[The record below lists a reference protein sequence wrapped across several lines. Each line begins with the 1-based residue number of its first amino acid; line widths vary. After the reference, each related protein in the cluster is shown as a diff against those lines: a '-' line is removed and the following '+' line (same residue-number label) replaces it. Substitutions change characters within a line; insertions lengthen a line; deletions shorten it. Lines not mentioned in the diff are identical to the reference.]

1 MTALLSTLA
10 TGLGQGAAYALIA
23 VSFVIIFR
31 ATGVLNFAQP
41 ALLIFGSFATSVLVM
56 DLGLPFWA
64 GAAAAMALIAVVSAG
79 LERLAIRPMVGR
91 PPFSAAI
98 VTVGLFIALL
108 IVAFRLFESNPRLI
122 GDPWRLDVVCFGG
135 VATENFGI
143 AGCDGGVMVYQS
155 AIARVVIALGA
166 IAVFGLWLSRSKLG
180 LAMRAT
186 AFDQET
192 ALAQGIPVGRVF
204 SISWAVGGALA
215 ALGGILLGMSGTV
228 VQATDAL
235 FALVA
240 LPALIIGGLDSLK
253 GGVIGGLV
261 VGVAMALT
269 KAYLPTLAPALG
281 ANFENVVPYLIML
294 IVLLV
299 RPYGIFGTAEVQRV

>member
-1 MTALLSTLA
+1 MASFLSTLA

-41 ALLIFGSFATSVLVM
+41 ALLIFGSFATSVFVM
-56 DLGLPFWA
+56 DLGVPFWL
-64 GAAAAMALIAVVSAG
+64 GVLLGMAVIALVSAA
-79 LERLAIRPMVGR
+79 LERVAIRPMVGR

-108 IVAFRLFESNPRLI
+108 VVAFRLFESNPRLI
-122 GDPWRLDVVCFGG
+122 GDPWELDVVCLGG
-135 VATENFGI
+135 AGAENLGI
-143 AGCDGGVMVYQS
+143 AGCGDGVMIYQS
-155 AIARVVIALGA
+155 AIARFVIAMVA
-166 IAVFGLWLSRSKLG
+166 IAIFGLWLSRSKMG

-186 AFDQET
+186 ALDQET
-192 ALAQGIPVGRVF
+192 SLAQGIPVGRMF
-204 SISWAVGGALA
+204 SVSWAVGGALA
-215 ALGGILLGMSGTV
+215 ALGGVLLGMSGTV

-253 GGVIGGLV
+253 GGVVGGLV
-261 VGVAMALT
+261 VGVSMALT
-269 KAYLPTLAPALG
+269 KAYQPIFAPALG
-281 ANFENVVPYLIML
+281 ANFENVVPYIIML

-299 RPYGIFGTAEVQRV
+299 RPYGLFGTAEVQRV

>member
-1 MTALLSTLA
+1 MSTLISTLA

-41 ALLIFGSFATSVLVM
+41 ALLIFGSFAASVFIM
-56 DLGLPFWA
+56 DFHLPFA
-64 GAAAAMALIAVVSAG
+64 VGVILAMALIAVVSAG
-79 LERLAIRPMVGR
+79 LERVAIRPMVGR

-108 IVAFRLFESNPRLI
+108 VIAFRLFESNPRLI
-122 GDPWRLDVVCFGG
+122 GDPWQLSVVCLGG
-135 VATENFGI
+135 NSTESMGI
-143 AGCDGGVMVYQS
+143 AGCDGGIMIYQS
-155 AIARVVIALGA
+155 AIARFVIAMVVIT
-166 IAVFGLWLSRSKLG
+166 VFGLWLSRSKMG

-192 ALAQGIPVGRVF
+192 ALAQGIPVGRMF
-204 SISWAVGGALA
+204 SISWALGGALA
-215 ALGGILLGMSGTV
+215 ALGGVLLAMSGTV

-240 LPALIIGGLDSLK
+240 LPAIIIGGLDSLK

-261 VGVAMALT
+261 IGVAMALT
-269 KAYLPTLAPALG
+269 KAYQPLLAPSLG
-281 ANFENVVPYLIML
+281 ANFENVVPYIIML

-299 RPYGIFGTAEVQRV
+299 RPYGIYGTAEVQRV

>member
-1 MTALLSTLA
+1 MISFLSTLT

-41 ALLIFGSFATSVLVM
+41 ALLIFGSFATSVFVM

-64 GAAAAMALIAVVSAG
+64 GVIAAMVVIALVSVG
-79 LERLAIRPMVGR
+79 LERVAIRPMVGR

-108 IVAFRLFESNPRLI
+108 VIAFRLFESNPRLI
-122 GDPWRLDVVCFGG
+122 GDPWKLNVVCFGG
-135 VATENFGI
+135 TVTENLGI

-155 AIARVVIALGA
+155 SIARFVIAMVA
-166 IAVFGLWLSRSKLG
+166 ITIFGLWLSRSKMG

-186 AFDQET
+186 SFDQET
-192 ALAQGIPVGRVF
+192 ALAQGIPVGRMF
-204 SISWAVGGALA
+204 SISWAVSGALA
-215 ALGGILLGMSGTV
+215 ALGGVLLGMSGTV

-240 LPALIIGGLDSLK
+240 LPAIIIGGLDSLK

-261 VGVAMALT
+261 VGLSMALT
-269 KAYLPTLAPALG
+269 KAYQPMIAPVLG
-281 ANFENVVPYLIML
+281 ANFENVVPYIIML

-299 RPYGIFGTAEVQRV
+299 RPYGLLGTAEVQRV